1 MEIIKRKGV
10 PVLITCDIDPL
21 TRDERIRYGIPL
33 SEEQPSL
40 LRTSIEL
47 MIDLLSDIGINATFF
62 VTAALCEEIEDEL
75 SELKRRGHQI
85 GCHGLT
91 HDEYDNYARLPYNE
105 QFRRIRSATE
115 IIEDF
120 VERVTV
126 FRAPAVR
133 ISAKTLKILEK
144 LGYLADSSVSS
155 QRFDLVSSNINPKL
169 LIAPRRP
176 YHPKENDAYRRGDM
190 KIMEIPISA
199 FILPFISGTLSIF
212 GLRFMKY
219 FFKMLY
225 MESLRTGKPIVYLM
239 HPAEFLASENHRIP
253 LSWFF
258 SYRMWRFQGN
268 PIRYLLFRKSGKSL
282 LEEHMELFA
291 HIKYHYNVK
300 FLSVDGYIS
309 RYNGNVEII

>member
-1 MEIIKRKGV
+1 MEIIKRRSV

-33 SEEQPSL
+33 SEEQSSL
-40 LRTSIEL
+40 LGTSIEL

-75 SELKRRGHQI
+75 NELKRRGHQI

-133 ISAKTLKILEK
+133 ISAKTLKILEI
-144 LGYLADSSVSS
+144 GYLTDPFVSS
-155 QRFDLVSSNINPKL
+155 MDDNTMDDMLDNPKT
-169 LIAPRRP
+169 IV
-176 YHPKENDAYRRGDM
+176 D
-190 KIMEIPISA
+190 
-199 FILPFISGTLSIF
+199 FILD
-212 GLRFMKY
+212 
-219 FFKMLY
+219 LY
-225 MESLRTGKPIVYLM
+225 M
-239 HPAEFLASENHRIP
+239 
-253 LSWFF
+253 
-258 SYRMWRFQGN
+258 
-268 PIRYLLFRKSGKSL
+268 
-282 LEEHMELFA
+282 
-291 HIKYHYNVK
+291 IK
-300 FLSVDGYIS
+300 
-309 RYNGNVEII
+309 